1 VARWRAAQR
10 RAAGRRRRFAALVV
24 VPVLLMLGSVYI
36 HTISDALGSKVAD
49 LEERLTR
56 AEAEGEKL
64 EVRVA
69 ELSGPSRIRSL
80 ASEELQMR
88 EPGGADMKVYARH
101 REDGKPN
108 GEEEKGGQPR

>member
-1 VARWRAAQR
+1 MTRR
-10 RAAGRRRRFAALVV
+10 RAAARRRRFAVLVV

-36 HTISDALGSKVAD
+36 HTISDALGGRVAD
-49 LEERLTR
+49 LEQRVGR

-88 EPGGADMKVYARH
+88 EPGGADMKVYVRH